1 MFCVNA
7 VRLMDVKVSVIIP
20 VFNGIKYLDECVSS
34 VTSQVLRE
42 IEIIIV
48 DDGSTD
54 GSGDAA
60 DRYAAADTRI
70 RVIHQKNSG
79 VSSARNAAL
88 KIATGDFIG
97 FVDSDDIVLPEMF
110 NRLYE
115 AAEEYGAE
123 IVTSGYRSFNEAGEN
138 APTMPP
144 YVPEKPIGK
153 EEIKSLAA
161 EMHKRG
167 SFLFI
172 WRSIFSRRLIE
183 ENGISFDTDIAIGED
198 TLFCMECYLN
208 AQKAVAVGEAL
219 YRYRLHSGSAMRKK
233 YKPQLASSLTAQ
245 YEKKAE
251 LCRRYFLELADDYY
265 RDAARQTATAFWCAI
280 ICNIYQNN
288 AENKMKQLKSIS
300 RSEMFIDCF
309 KYFDVE
315 TQRTKS
321 LDTIAL
327 CELSRGRVA
336 AAHLLLLAAFRLNK

>member
-1 MFCVNA
+1 MG
-7 VRLMDVKVSVIIP
+7 VKVSVIIP
-20 VFNGIKYLDECVSS
+20 VYNGIKYLDECVSS
-34 VTSQVLRE
+34 VTNQVLRD

-60 DRYAAADTRI
+60 DRYAASDQRVT
-70 RVIHQKNSG
+70 VIHKKNGG

-88 KIATGDFIG
+88 KIASGEYIG
-97 FVDSDDIVLPEMF
+97 FVDSDDKASPEMF
-110 NRLYE
+110 KRLYE
-115 AAEEYGAE
+115 AAEKYGAD
-123 IVTSGYRSFNEAGEN
+123 IVTSGYRSFDEAGEN
-138 APTMPP
+138 TAVMPP
-144 YVPEKPIGK
+144 FTPGKPIGK

-219 YRYRLHSGSAMRKK
+219 YRYRYHPESAMRKK
-233 YKPQLASSLTAQ
+233 YKPLLASSLTAQ
-245 YEKKAE
+245 YEKKAK
-251 LCRRYFLELADDYY
+251 LCLKFFPELADDYFS
-265 RDAARQTATAFWCAI
+265 DAARYTATVFWCVLT
-280 ICNIYQNN
+280 CNIYGNN
-288 AENKMKQLKSIS
+288 AKNKMKQLKSIS
-300 RSEMFIDCF
+300 RSEMFKDCF

-315 TQRTKS
+315 TLRTKS
-321 LDTIAL
+321 LDTVAL
-327 CELSRGRVA
+327 CELSRGRVI
-336 AAHLLLLAAFRLNK
+336 AAHLLLLAALRLSR